1 MEEKNNEDLY
11 FELKKMMKNN
21 FYRSRKV
28 IEEYGLYV
36 GQPQFL
42 FTLYKE
48 EGLRQKDIAEKL
60 EIQAPTVTVTVK
72 RLEKS
77 GFITKS
83 VDEKNKRVSRLYLTE
98 KGRKACEELQDVM
111 RSVHDEIFSVL
122 TEEEKN
128 KFKELLIKINT
139 RMDEDNNK

>member
-1 MEEKNNEDLY
+1 MDEKNNEDLY

-28 IEEYGLYV
+28 IEDYGLYV

-77 GFITKS
+77 GFITKCI
-83 VDEKNKRVSRLYLTE
+83 DEKNKRVSRLYLTE
-98 KGRKACEELQDVM
+98 KGRQACEELKDVM
-111 RSVHDEIFSVL
+111 RSVHDQIFSVL
-122 TEEEKN
+122 TEEEKD
-128 KFKELLIKINT
+128 KFKELLIKINS

>member
-1 MEEKNNEDLY
+1 MEVKNNEDLY

-48 EGLRQKDIAEKL
+48 EGLRQKDIAERL

-77 GFITKS
+77 GFITKC
-83 VDEKNKRVSRLYLTE
+83 VDEENKRVSRLYLTE
-98 KGRKACEELQDVM
+98 KGRKACEELKDVM
-111 RSVHDEIFSVL
+111 RGVHDQIFSVL

-139 RMDEDNNK
+139 GMDEDNK

>member
-122 TEEEKN
+122 TGEEKN

-139 RMDEDNNK
+139 RIDEENNK